1 MMTIEQTAPP
11 VLFDDFKA
19 GQPIGSHALEYDD
32 TLVQRWQHIFGAGND
47 TLGGAAEAASV
58 ATILMMRAYLE
69 VVSPRPPGNIHA
81 RQVIEFA
88 TLPKPGDRL
97 TIHIDCSSKEMKRGR
112 RYVELSARAENEG
125 GVPIFQGV
133 LTLIWAA

>member
-1 MMTIEQTAPP
+1 MMAIEQASRTI
-11 VLFDDFKA
+11 LFDDFKP

-32 TLVQRWQHIFGAGND
+32 MLVQRWQHIFGAGNE
-47 TLGGAAEAASV
+47 TSEGAAEAASV

-88 TLPKPGDRL
+88 TLPNPGERL
-97 TIHIDCSSKEMKRGR
+97 TIHIDC
-112 RYVELSARAENEG
+112 
-125 GVPIFQGV
+125 
-133 LTLIWAA
+133 T